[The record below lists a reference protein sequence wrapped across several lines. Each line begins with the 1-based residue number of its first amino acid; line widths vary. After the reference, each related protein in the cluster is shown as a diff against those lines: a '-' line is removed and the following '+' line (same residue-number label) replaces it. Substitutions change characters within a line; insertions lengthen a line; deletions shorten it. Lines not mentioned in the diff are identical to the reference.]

1 MNYGSNTNNVQIRQ
15 DPSSYQSP
23 ISFYE
28 NNGDFHAELNKK
40 LNNMGNIH
48 TFTQPISISEHVEVT
63 KPVVVPIVKNIG
75 KIL

>member
-1 MNYGSNTNNVQIRQ
+1 MNYGSNTNAVQIHQ
-15 DPSSYQSP
+15 DLSSYQSP
-23 ISFYE
+23 VSSYA
-28 NNGDFHAELNKK
+28 NNGYFYAELNKK

-48 TFTQPISISEHVEVT
+48 TFAQPISISEHVEVT